1 MAKDKLKKRL
11 PDGSINPKY
20 LEEMK
25 RKTLI
30 ESTASSLRMSG
41 INVTYKEVEQIV
53 KQSIDEKKFHKNIKQ
68 ILSSKQLAVLEYLTK
83 AKEAAPGQIADKTKI
98 ARPTV
103 NLALDKLIRLK
114 SIERIG
120 MGRGTRY
127 KIL

>member
-1 MAKDKLKKRL
+1 MAKDKLKKHL

-41 INVTYKEVEQIV
+41 INVTDKEVEQIV
-53 KQSIDEKKFHKNIKQ
+53 KQSINEKKFHKNINQ

-83 AKEAAPGQIADKTKI
+83 AKEATPGQIADKTKI

-103 NLALDKLIRLK
+103 NQALDKLIRLK
-114 SIERIG
+114 KVERIG

>member
-1 MAKDKLKKRL
+1 MTKDKFKKHL

-20 LEEMK
+20 LKEF
-25 RKTLI
+25 RKKILI

-41 INVTYKEVEQIV
+41 IKVTDKEVEQIV
-53 KQSIDEKKFHKNIKQ
+53 KQSIDEKKFNKSINQ
-68 ILSSKQLAVLEYLTK
+68 ILSSKQLAVLESLTK
-83 AKEAAPGQIADKTKI
+83 TKEVAPGQIAKKTKI

-103 NLALDKLIRLK
+103 NQALDKLIRLK
-114 SIERIG
+114 KVERIG